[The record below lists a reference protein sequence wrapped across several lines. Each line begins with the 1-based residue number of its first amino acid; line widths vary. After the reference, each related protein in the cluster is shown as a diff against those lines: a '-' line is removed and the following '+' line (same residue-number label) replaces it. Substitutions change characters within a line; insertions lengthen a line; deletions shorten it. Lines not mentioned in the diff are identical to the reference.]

1 MNTRS
6 LSAASLLLHRQMCL
20 LPAASFI
27 HVHVVVFVQKRKRP
41 LVDCATYHPLRNA
54 EWRDFRRFRPPS
66 HVNGSPPEMTPLTRR
81 DPDHTLHATSQQ
93 VRCQQLRR
101 LQAAGQRNSL
111 IINLVYQLPTLFLT
125 KRHSILV
132 SSFRIIYH
140 QLFAGNRH
148 ESAMTMGSSVV

>member
-1 MNTRS
+1 MSSFLFRS
-6 LSAASLLLHRQMCL
+6 GNGRLWIVPHISRSKMPSDVISADSAR
-20 LPAASFI
+20 
-27 HVHVVVFVQKRKRP
+27 
-41 LVDCATYHPLRNA
+41 
-54 EWRDFRRFRPPS
+54 PS
-66 HVNGSPPEMTPLTRR
+66 HVSGNPPEMTPLTRR
-81 DPDHTLHATSQQ
+81 DPDHTLHATPQQ

-148 ESAMTMGSSVV
+148 ESAMAMGSSVV